1 MTLAVDSGQ
10 TSDLSL
16 QNSNLDPKYLCENSR
31 WNRSAFTAKLWIHR
45 ASFGPICIILI
56 FLKISCYNIHL
67 FLFNWQ
73 KEKEKVMV
81 SSWFKKRKKV
91 IADRNGGHHGAGL
104 DSTTAPG
111 EAPQAESAWSL
122 KGEFRQIIP
131 FRKNGS
137 DRIREL
143 ESGMI

>member
-10 TSDLSL
+10 PLTCHYKTPILIPSICVKTPAETGAHSL
-16 QNSNLDPKYLCENSR
+16 QSSGRPLAQSALYLYFWRFLVITFTCFCLTDQRRRRRLWSR
-31 WNRSAFTAKLWIHR
+31 HDL
-45 ASFGPICIILI
+45 
-56 FLKISCYNIHL
+56 
-67 FLFNWQ
+67 
-73 KEKEKVMV
+73 
-81 SSWFKKRKKV
+81 KKRKKV
-91 IADRNGGHHGAGL
+91 IADRNGSHHRAGL

-122 KGEFRQIIP
+122 KGELRQIIP